1 MYLVLIVILD
11 ISKNPFTVFCNIHLE
26 LELQKKKKKRQKCK
40 FLKKSQGFLK
50 IQIFYNFF

>member
-1 MYLVLIVILD
+1 MYLILIVILD
-11 ISKNPFTVFCNIHLE
+11 ISKNPCTVFCNIHLE
-26 LELQKKKKKRQKCK
+26 LQKKKKRQKCK